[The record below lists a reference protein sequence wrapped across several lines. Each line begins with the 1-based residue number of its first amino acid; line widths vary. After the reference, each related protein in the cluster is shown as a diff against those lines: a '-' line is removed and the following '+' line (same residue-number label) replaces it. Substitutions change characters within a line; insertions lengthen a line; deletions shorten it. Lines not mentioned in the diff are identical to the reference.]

1 MSLYC
6 VIWLLLNSVDTGGFD
21 DDEDPDAAG
30 AASCDDDDDDDD
42 NDGGGGGGGGGDGD
56 DGEDIQCAPSSL
68 QDTISVFDGDVD
80 AAAADVGNDDG
91 GGGAVGVR

>member
-42 NDGGGGGGGGGDGD
+42 NDGGGGGDGD
-56 DGEDIQCAPSSL
+56 DVSVGYELVTRPTSSVLRPLYRIQFLSL
-68 QDTISVFDGDVD
+68 MVT
-80 AAAADVGNDDG
+80 
-91 GGGAVGVR
+91 